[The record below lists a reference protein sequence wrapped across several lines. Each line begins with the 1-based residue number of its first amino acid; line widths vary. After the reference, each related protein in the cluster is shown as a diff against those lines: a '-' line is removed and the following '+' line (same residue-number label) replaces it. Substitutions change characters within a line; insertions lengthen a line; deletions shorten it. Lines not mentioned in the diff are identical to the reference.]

1 MSRGFDFV
9 VVGVIWVVAVII
21 HLMGVELFSPGG
33 PLYTIAST
41 GTEAMNG
48 AERAQLWYEILT
60 IWVPLL
66 ACAGITAW
74 AFVREY
80 RRQAVTGARRPVR

>member
-1 MSRGFDFV
+1 MSRGFDFL
-9 VVGVIWVVAVII
+9 VVGIIWVVAVII

-33 PLYTIAST
+33 PLYTIATDGT
-41 GTEAMNG
+41 GAMNG
-48 AERAQLWYEILT
+48 AARAQLWYEILT

-66 ACAGITAW
+66 AAGGISAW

-80 RRQAVTGARRPVR
+80 RRQAVTTARAVR